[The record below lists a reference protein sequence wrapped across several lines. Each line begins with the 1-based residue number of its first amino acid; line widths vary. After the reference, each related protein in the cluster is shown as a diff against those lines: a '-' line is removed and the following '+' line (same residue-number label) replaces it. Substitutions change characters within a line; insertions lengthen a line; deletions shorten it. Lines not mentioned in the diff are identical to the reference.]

1 MRGVMAA
8 SRRPQVE
15 LSTECLKCAVRRPGG
30 LSPGLEVCLFVFFH
44 AFNRIIDF

>member
-8 SRRPQVE
+8 SRRPRVE

-30 LSPGLEVCLFVFFH
+30 LSLGLEGLVFFFMH
-44 AFNRIIDF
+44 LTE